1 MYMKKWVATT
11 VVLLT
16 VGSLGSQDVWACGD
30 KFLLLGRGVRYQRAY
45 AAIHPASILIVAPP
59 KSVKTAAVRDSRLQ
73 SALKMAGHRVDVV
86 SAAKMRDALA
96 GSRYDI
102 VLAQRADAIGIP
114 DALPPGGRKP
124 SIIGVP
130 ENAADVAADRQR
142 FDAVLITPQSLP
154 DILRLFDDVMK
165 ARIDKARAAAF

>member
-1 MYMKKWVATT
+1 MKKWVATT
-11 VVLLT
+11 ALLLIS
-16 VGSLGSQDVWACGD
+16 GSLGSQAVWACGD

-73 SALKMAGHRVDVV
+73 SALKMAGHRVEVV
-86 SAAKMRDALA
+86 PAARMRDALA

-102 VLAQRADAIGIP
+102 ILAQRADALGIS
-114 DALPPGGRKP
+114 DALPTGGKKP
-124 SIIGVP
+124 SIIGVV
-130 ENAADVAADRQR
+130 EGAADVAADRQR
-142 FDAVLITPQSLP
+142 FDGVLKTPQSLP

-165 ARIDKARAAAF
+165 ARIDRARGAAH

>member
-1 MYMKKWVATT
+1 MKKWVAAT
-11 VVLLT
+11 VLFAVT
-16 VGSLGSQDVWACGD
+16 GSLGSQDVWACGD

-73 SALKMAGHRVDVV
+73 SALKLAGHRVDVV
-86 SAAKMRDALA
+86 PAAKMRDALA

-102 VLAQRADAIGIP
+102 VLAERADAVGIP
-114 DALPPGGRKP
+114 DALPPGGKKP
-124 SIIGVP
+124 SIISVVQD
-130 ENAADVAADRQR
+130 AADVAADRQR
-142 FDAVLITPQSLP
+142 YDAVLKTPQSLP

-165 ARIDKARAAAF
+165 ARIDRARAAAF